1 MQEYSRSLNNLELET
16 ALREKVREAVRSINK
31 AHAKRVASFYEK
43 IESLRA
49 FGKAL
54 DKLGRKAAK
63 IAEDR
68 KKEDNHEI

>member
-1 MQEYSRSLNNLELET
+1 MQEYSRSLNSLELET

-43 IESLRA
+43 IESLRS
-49 FGKAL
+49 FGEAL
-54 DKLGRKAAK
+54 DNLGRKAAK

-68 KKEDNHEI
+68 KKEDNNEI